1 MSTFMFTKIRKF
13 LLDLVGFCFIIFNF
27 VIELPYKIQGGKFMF
42 KEIVAIS
49 KNYAMVRFEGTTSDD
64 LLNMNL
70 VFEDGT
76 KKILGEVEEIDGNQ
90 VKVSFLG
97 EFIENKFYSGI
108 IRKPSLGAKVRMI
121 ERQELGELVG
131 DGDNKSMVL
140 GLSPLYNDYPIKI
153 NIDDMWSNHNAIFGN
168 TGSGKTYG
176 VSRFVQNLFAIPDK
190 IPFNSNIFIFN
201 NTDEYDNAFRSLNFY
216 NVNFNYK
223 MYSTNKESENS
234 VKLPLW
240 LLSVDDYANLLDVT
254 EYSQLA
260 IIEKMLSLVSTFA
273 RNDSESH
280 QYKNHLIASAIVS
293 VLYTNQTAGRIRDQI
308 FSILENCYT
317 EELNLNVEVPGVGY
331 TRQFRKCFEIDS
343 KGEFAERVLIAE
355 YIQQFVDNNTKW
367 NEDYVPIYFTLD
379 DLEVALN
386 FALISEGLLLN
397 EKTSAEAMA
406 LKVKLHTINN
416 SSYKHIFDYQK
427 FCSVSEFITDIIMIG
442 QSKRAQIINFVL
454 EEIDDRFA
462 KAIVKVYCR
471 IIFKFSKGLKERGA
485 MPIHLM
491 LEEAHRYVQKDNDND
506 ILGYNIFERIAKEGR
521 KFGVILDLITQRP
534 TELSETVIS
543 QCTNFLIFKITH
555 PSDLEYIRK
564 MVPNISADVIEK
576 QKSLQSGTCV
586 AFGKMMKIPMIVKM
600 ELPNPEPRSSNASIY
615 NKWMV
620 EWKQNQ

>member
-1 MSTFMFTKIRKF
+1 MFR
-13 LLDLVGFCFIIFNF
+13 
-27 VIELPYKIQGGKFMF
+27 
-42 KEIVAIS
+42 EITAIS
-49 KNYAMVRFEGTTSDD
+49 KNFAWVKMDGTTTDD
-64 LLNMNL
+64 LLNMNV
-70 VFEDGT
+70 VFEENE
-76 KKILGEVEEIDGNQ
+76 KKILGEVDEIDNGQ
-90 VKVSFLG
+90 VKISFLG
-97 EFIENKFYSGI
+97 EFINGNFQGGI
-108 IRKPSLGAKVRMI
+108 IRKPSLTSKVRI
-121 ERQELGELVG
+121 INQEELGELVG
-131 DGDNKSMVL
+131 SNGKRSMIL
-140 GLSPLYNDYPIKI
+140 GLSPLYNDCPIKI
-153 NIDDMWSNHNAIFGN
+153 DIDDMWSNHNAFFGN

-176 VSRFVQNLFAIPDK
+176 VSRFVQNLFNMSDK

-201 NTDEYDNAFRSLNFY
+201 NTDEYDNAFRTINSF

-223 MYSTNKESENS
+223 MYSINGSSENPI
-234 VKLPLW
+234 KLPLW
-240 LLSVDDYANLLDVT
+240 LLTVDDYANLLDVT

-273 RNDSESH
+273 RDDVDSKK
-280 QYKNHLIASAIVS
+280 YKNHLIASAIVS
-293 VLYTNQTAGRIRDQI
+293 VLYTNQTPGRIRDQI
-308 FSILENCYT
+308 FSILENCHT
-317 EELNLNVEVPGVGY
+317 DELNLNVDVPGIGY

-355 YIQQFVDNNTKW
+355 YIQQFIDNNTTW

-397 EKTSAEAMA
+397 EKTSSEAMA

-416 SSYKHIFDYQK
+416 SSYKSIFNYGK
-427 FCSVSEFITDIIMIG
+427 FCNASEFITDIIMAG

-462 KAIVKVYCR
+462 KALVKVYCR
-471 IIFKFSKGLKERGA
+471 ILFKFSKGLKDRGA

-491 LEEAHRYVQKDNDND
+491 LEEAHRYVQRDNDIN

-576 QKSLQSGTCV
+576 QKALQSGTCV

-600 ELPNPEPRSSNASIY
+600 QLPNPEPHSSNASIY

-620 EWKQNQ
+620 EWKQ

>member
-1 MSTFMFTKIRKF
+1 
-13 LLDLVGFCFIIFNF
+13 
-27 VIELPYKIQGGKFMF
+27 MF

-49 KNYAMVRFEGTTSDD
+49 KNYAMVKIEDVSNED

-70 VFEDGT
+70 VFEDGN
-76 KKILGEVEEIDGNQ
+76 KKILGEVEEVDADK
-90 VKVSFLG
+90 VKVNFLG
-97 EFIENKFYSGI
+97 EFIEGKFYSGI
-108 IRKPSLGAKVRMI
+108 IRKPSLSSNVRMI
-121 ERQELGELVG
+121 NKEELGELVG
-131 DGDNKSMVL
+131 DNDKASMIL
-140 GLSPLYNDYPIKI
+140 GLSPLYNDYPVKI

-176 VSRFVQNLFAIPDK
+176 VSRFVQNLFTIPDK

-201 NTDEYDNAFRSLNFY
+201 NTDEYDNAFRSINSY

-223 MYSTNKESENS
+223 MYSLNGNSENAI
-234 VKLPLW
+234 KLPLW
-240 LLSVDDYANLLDVT
+240 LLTVDDYANLLDVT

-260 IIEKMLSLVSTFA
+260 IIEKMLSLVSAFA
-273 RNDSESH
+273 RNDDQSKR
-280 QYKNHLIASAIVS
+280 YKNHLIASAIIS
-293 VLYTNQTAGRIRDQI
+293 VLYTNQTPGRIRDQI

-317 EELNLNVEVPGVGY
+317 DELNLNVDIPGVGY

-355 YIQQFVDNNTKW
+355 YIQQFVDNNTTW
-367 NEDYVPIYFTLD
+367 NEDYVPVYFTLD
-379 DLEVALN
+379 DLEVSLN

-416 SSYKHIFDYQK
+416 SSYKGIFDYGK
-427 FCSVSEFITDIIMIG
+427 FCNVSEFITDIVMIG
-442 QSKRAQIINFVL
+442 QTKRAQIINFVL

-462 KAIVKVYCR
+462 KALVKVYCR
-471 IIFKFSKGLKERGA
+471 IIFKFSKGLKDRGA

-491 LEEAHRYVQKDNDND
+491 LEEAHRYVQRDNDIN

-521 KFGVILDLITQRP
+521 KFGIILDLVTQRP

-576 QKSLQSGTCV
+576 QKALQSGTCV

-600 ELPNPEPRSSNASIY
+600 QLPNPEPHSSNASVY

-620 EWKQNQ
+620 EWKK

>member
-1 MSTFMFTKIRKF
+1 
-13 LLDLVGFCFIIFNF
+13 
-27 VIELPYKIQGGKFMF
+27 MF

-49 KNYAMVRFEGTTSDD
+49 KNYAMVRIEGTTNED
-64 LLNMNL
+64 LLNINL

-76 KKILGEVEEIDGNQ
+76 KQILGEVEEVDNDQ
-90 VKVSFLG
+90 VKVNFLG
-97 EFIENKFYSGI
+97 EFIDGKFYSGI
-108 IRKPSLGAKVRMI
+108 IRKPSLSSQVRMI
-121 ERQELGELVG
+121 NQQELGELVG
-131 DGDNKSMVL
+131 DNDKQSMIL
-140 GLSPLYNDYPIKI
+140 GLSPLYNDYPVKI

-176 VSRFVQNLFAIPDK
+176 VSRFVQNLFTIPDK

-201 NTDEYDNAFRSLNFY
+201 NTDEYDNAFRSINNY
-216 NVNFNYK
+216 NINFNYK
-223 MYSTNKESENS
+223 MYSVNGSSDNTI
-234 VKLPLW
+234 KLPLW
-240 LLSVDDYANLLDVT
+240 LLSVDDFANLLDVT

-260 IIEKMLSLVSTFA
+260 VIEKMLSLVSTFA
-273 RNDSESH
+273 RDDVDAKK
-280 QYKNHLIASAIVS
+280 YKNHLIASAIVS
-293 VLYTNQTAGRIRDQI
+293 VLYTNQTPGRIRDQI

-317 EELNLNVEVPGVGY
+317 DELNLNVDVPGIGY

-355 YIQQFVDNNTKW
+355 YIQQFIDNNTEW
-367 NEDYVPIYFTLD
+367 SEDYVPVYFTLD

-416 SSYKHIFDYQK
+416 SSYKKIFDYGK
-427 FCSVSEFITDIIMIG
+427 FCNVSEFITDIIMIG

-462 KAIVKVYCR
+462 KALVKVYCR
-471 IIFKFSKGLKERGA
+471 IIFQFSKGLRERGA

-491 LEEAHRYVQKDNDND
+491 LEEAHRYVQRDNDIN

-576 QKSLQSGTCV
+576 QKALQSGTCV

-600 ELPNPEPRSSNASIY
+600 QLPNPEPHSSNASIY

-620 EWKQNQ
+620 ELTK

>member
-1 MSTFMFTKIRKF
+1 
-13 LLDLVGFCFIIFNF
+13 
-27 VIELPYKIQGGKFMF
+27 MF
-42 KEIVAIS
+42 KEISAIS
-49 KNYAMVRFEGTTSDD
+49 KNYAMVRIENISNED

-70 VFEDGT
+70 VFEDNG
-76 KKILGEVEEIDGNQ
+76 KLFLGEVEEIIGNQ
-90 VKVSFLG
+90 IKVNFLG
-97 EFIENKFYSGI
+97 EFIEGKFYSGI
-108 IRKPSLGAKVRMI
+108 IRKPSLSAVVRMI
-121 ERQELGELVG
+121 NKEELSELVG
-131 DGDNKSMVL
+131 DNDNSSMVL

-153 NIDDMWSNHNAIFGN
+153 NIDDFWSNHNAIFGN

-176 VSRFVQNLFAIPDK
+176 VSRFVQNLFLIPNK

-201 NTDEYDNAFRSLNFY
+201 NTDEYDNAFRSISNY

-223 MYSTNKESENS
+223 MYSINGGENQI
-234 VKLPLW
+234 KLPLW
-240 LLSVDDYANLLDVT
+240 LLTVDDYANLLDVT
-254 EYSQLA
+254 DYSQLA
-260 IIEKMLSLVSTFA
+260 VIEKMLSLVSTFA
-273 RNDSESH
+273 RDGEDTKK
-280 QYKNHLIASAIVS
+280 YKNHLIASAIVS
-293 VLYTNQTAGRIRDQI
+293 VLYTNQTPGRIRDQI

-317 EELNLNVEVPGVGY
+317 EELSLEVDVPGVGY

-355 YIQQFVDNNTKW
+355 YIQKFIDNTTRW
-367 NEDYVPIYFTLD
+367 NEDYVPTYFTLD

-397 EKTSAEAMA
+397 EKTSGEAMA

-416 SSYKHIFDYQK
+416 SSYKKIFDYGK
-427 FCSVSEFITDIIMIG
+427 FCNDSDFITDLVMIG

-462 KAIVKVYCR
+462 KALVKVYCR
-471 IIFKFSKGLKERGA
+471 IIFKFSKGLKTRGA

-491 LEEAHRYVQKDNDND
+491 LEEAHRYVQKDNDIN

-521 KFGVILDLITQRP
+521 KFGVILDLVTQRP
-534 TELSETVIS
+534 TELSEAVIS

-576 QKSLQSGTCV
+576 QKALQSGTCV
-586 AFGKMMKIPMIVKM
+586 AFGKMMKVPMIVKM
-600 ELPNPEPRSSNASIY
+600 QIPNPAPMSSNASIY
-615 NKWMV
+615 DKWMV
-620 EWKQNQ
+620 DWKQ

>member
-1 MSTFMFTKIRKF
+1 
-13 LLDLVGFCFIIFNF
+13 
-27 VIELPYKIQGGKFMF
+27 MF
-42 KEIVAIS
+42 KEIVSIS
-49 KNYAMVRFEGTTSDD
+49 KNFAWVRIEGSVTDD
-64 LLNMNL
+64 LLNINL
-70 VFEDGT
+70 VFEDNG
-76 KKILGEVEEIDGNQ
+76 KKILGEVDEVDNGKI
-90 VKVSFLG
+90 KVSFLG
-97 EFIENKFYSGI
+97 EFIDGKFYSGI
-108 IRKPSLGAKVRMI
+108 IRKPSLSAVVRMI
-121 ERQELGELVG
+121 AKEELAELVG
-131 DGDNKSMVL
+131 ENDDKSMML
-140 GLSPLYNDYPIKI
+140 GVSPLYNDYPVRI

-176 VSRFVQNLFAIPDK
+176 VSKVVQNLFTIPDK

-201 NTDEYDNAFRSLNFY
+201 NTDEYDNAFKSLSGY
-216 NVNFNYK
+216 NANFNYK
-223 MYSTNKESENS
+223 LYSTNNEASNQ

-240 LLSVDDYANLLDVT
+240 LLSVDDYANILDVT
-254 EYSQLA
+254 DYSQIA

-273 RNDSESH
+273 RNDEESKR
-280 QYKNHLIASAIVS
+280 YKNHLIASAIVS
-293 VLYTNQTAGRIRDQI
+293 VLYTNQTPGKIRDQI
-308 FSILENCYT
+308 FSILENCHT
-317 EELNLNVEVPGVGY
+317 DELSLNVEVQGIGY
-331 TRQFRKCFEIDS
+331 SRQFRKCFEIDS

-355 YIQQFVDNNTKW
+355 YIQKFIDNNTKW
-367 NEDYVPIYFTLD
+367 NEDFVPTYFTLD

-397 EKTSAEAMA
+397 EKTSADAMA

-416 SSYKHIFDYQK
+416 SSYKNIFSYDK
-427 FCSVSEFITDIIMIG
+427 FCTVSDFITELVMFEG
-442 QSKRAQIINFVL
+442 NKRAQIINFVL
-454 EEIDDRFA
+454 EEVDDRFA

-471 IIFKFSKGLKERGA
+471 IIFKFCKSFKERGA

-491 LEEAHRYVQKDNDND
+491 LEEAHRYVQKDRDND

-600 ELPNPEPRSSNASIY
+600 QMPNPEPHSSNASIY
-615 NKWMV
+615 NRWMV
-620 EWKQNQ
+620 EWKENQ

>member
-1 MSTFMFTKIRKF
+1 
-13 LLDLVGFCFIIFNF
+13 
-27 VIELPYKIQGGKFMF
+27 MF
-42 KEIVAIS
+42 KEITAIS
-49 KNYAMVRFEGTTSDD
+49 KNYAMVKIDGTSNDD

-70 VFEDGT
+70 VFEENG
-76 KKILGEVEEIDGNQ
+76 KVILGEVEEIDGNQ
-90 VKVSFLG
+90 IKVNFLG
-97 EFIENKFYSGI
+97 EFINGKFYSGI
-108 IRKPSLGAKVRMI
+108 IRKPSLSSSVRMI
-121 ERQELGELVG
+121 NKDELGELVG
-131 DGDNKSMVL
+131 DNDNASMIL

-153 NIDDMWSNHNAIFGN
+153 NIDDMWSNHIAIFGN

-176 VSRFVQNLFAIPDK
+176 VSRFVQNLFTIPDK

-201 NTDEYDNAFRSLNFY
+201 NTDEYDNAFRNINNY

-223 MYSTNKESENS
+223 MYSVNGSSENPI
-234 VKLPLW
+234 KLPPW
-240 LLSVDDYANLLDVT
+240 LLTVDDYANLLDVT
-254 EYSQLA
+254 DYSQLA
-260 IIEKMLSLVSTFA
+260 VIEKMLSLVSVFA
-273 RNDSESH
+273 RSDEQSKK
-280 QYKNHLIASAIVS
+280 YKNHLIASAIVS
-293 VLYTNQTAGRIRDQI
+293 VLYTNQTPGRIRDQI

-317 EELNLNVEVPGVGY
+317 DELGLDVDVPGIGY

-355 YIQQFVDNNTKW
+355 YIQKFVDNTTKW
-367 NEDYVPIYFTLD
+367 NEDYIPVYFTLD

-397 EKTSAEAMA
+397 EKTSSEAMA

-416 SSYKHIFDYQK
+416 SSYKNIFDCSK
-427 FCSVSEFITDIIMIG
+427 FCNVSEFITELVMVG

-462 KAIVKVYCR
+462 KALVKVFCR
-471 IIFKFSKGLKERGA
+471 IIFKFSKGLKDRGA

-491 LEEAHRYVQKDNDND
+491 LEEAHRYVQKDSDLD

-521 KFGVILDLITQRP
+521 KFGVIMDLVTQRP

-576 QKSLQSGTCV
+576 QKALQSGTCV

-600 ELPNPEPRSSNASIY
+600 QLPNPVPHSSNASIY

-620 EWKQNQ
+620 DWKN